1 MPIILKITWRKE
13 MDRNANRCAQTEA
26 LNRYEREVDKNERIY
41 EQNCEDMNNELDE
54 ALDMIA
60 EIAKRYELQDE
71 AKEYVKDM
79 L

>member
-1 MPIILKITWRKE
+1 MYRAE
-13 MDRNANRCAQTEA
+13 RCANTEG
-26 LNRYEREVDKNERIY
+26 LNRYLNECDKNEKIY

-60 EIAKRYELQDE
+60 EIIKRYDLRDE
-71 AKEYVKDM
+71 AIEYVKDM